1 MQLSMKGRSA
11 LVTGA
16 SKGLGRAIA
25 AAFAS
30 AGANVVLVARSQAD
44 LEQAAN
50 AIAAESGVKAV
61 AVAGDVSTAEGCNA
75 AFAAAVQALGQ
86 IDVLV
91 NNAGSSA
98 RGQFESIS
106 DELWQAD
113 LDLKLFAAIRLA
125 RLSLPGMKERKFGRI
140 INILNT
146 GAKAPPAEG
155 APTAVSRA
163 AGLALTKV
171 IANEGAPYNVLVNGL
186 MVGKIRSDQWVRRHA
201 ALDGEESLEDYYA
214 RVGQDMPMGRYGTA
228 EEFAAVACFL
238 ASDNGGSYVNG
249 TAINV
254 DGGLCPVV

>member
-1 MQLSMKGRSA
+1 MQLSMQGRSA

-16 SKGLGRAIA
+16 SKGIGRAIA
-25 AAFAS
+25 TAFAS
-30 AGANVVLVARSQAD
+30 AGANVVLVARNVD
-44 LEQAAN
+44 EVNGAA
-50 AIAAESGVKAV
+50 AVIAEASGVKAIGV
-61 AVAGDVSTAEGCNA
+61 PGDVSTAEGCA
-75 AFAAAVQALGQ
+75 SVYTAAVAALGQ
-86 IDVLV
+86 VDVLV
-91 NNAGSSA
+91 NNAGSSS

-125 RLSLPGMKERKFGRI
+125 RACLPGMKERRFGRI
-140 INILNT
+140 INVLNT

-163 AGLALTKV
+163 AGLALTK
-171 IANEGAPYNVLVNGL
+171 ILSQEGAPYNVLVNGL

-201 ALDGEESLEDYYA
+201 ALAGDETLEEYYA

-228 EEFAAVACFL
+228 EEFAATACFL
-238 ASDNGGSYVNG
+238 AADNGGSYVSG